1 MILKVKVLNEN
12 ARVPAYATAGSA
24 AFDLVSTH
32 GVNITPNEAKVVGT
46 GLAFEVPEGHVMLV
60 FSRSGHG
67 FNNGLR
73 LANCVGVIDSD
84 YRGEVKA
91 KIHNDSNTTY
101 QVKAGERIAQAMIV
115 PIAIAK
121 FMVVEELGTTER
133 GEGGIGSTGLSAK
146 DQRILDNLGGD
157 FEHIKPQGEKVYARV

>member
-46 GLAFEVPEGHVMLV
+46 GLAFEVPKEHVMLV

-73 LANCVGVIDSD
+73 LVNCVGVIDSD

-101 QVKAGERIAQAMIV
+101 QVKAGERITQAMIV

-133 GEGGIGSTGLSAK
+133 GEGGIGSTGLSTK